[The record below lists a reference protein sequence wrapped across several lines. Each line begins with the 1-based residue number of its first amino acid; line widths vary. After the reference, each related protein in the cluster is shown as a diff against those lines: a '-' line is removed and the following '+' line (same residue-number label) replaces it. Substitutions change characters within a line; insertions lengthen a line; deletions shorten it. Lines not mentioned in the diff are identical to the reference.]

1 MPLPRFLKSQY
12 EGLIGLITT
21 TPSVLKAALLK
32 TTGYSAAANSNG
44 NSHPDLRS
52 DSMGVRSK
60 SFSKPRVESGSEDNV
75 EKDETYVAS
84 SRHGGNQ

>member
-1 MPLPRFLKSQY
+1 
-12 EGLIGLITT
+12 
-21 TPSVLKAALLK
+21 
-32 TTGYSAAANSNG
+32 
-44 NSHPDLRS
+44 
-52 DSMGVRSK
+52 MGVRSK